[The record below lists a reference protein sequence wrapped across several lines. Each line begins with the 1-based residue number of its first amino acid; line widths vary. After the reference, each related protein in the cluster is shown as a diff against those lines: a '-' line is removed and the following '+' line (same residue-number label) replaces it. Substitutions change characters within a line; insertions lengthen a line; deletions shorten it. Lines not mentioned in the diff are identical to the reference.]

1 MATELT
7 LEEMTEYN
15 NELKIRLISVIEMLH
30 NIVERPATLAKGVDR
45 LLLKDYTIY
54 LQIVEHLSEN
64 GKSSITTHSLL
75 RHVLPGSNYESVEC
89 TLFNLQRLSLI
100 ELSTGATFLEISL
113 KGSSMFTKQ
122 KKRLERESR

>member
-1 MATELT
+1 MSKEKSFEE
-7 LEEMTEYN
+7 LEEYA
-15 NELKIRLISVIEMLH
+15 NELKIRLVSVIEMLH
-30 NIVERPATLAKGVDR
+30 NIVERPATLARGVDR

-75 RHVLPGSNYESVEC
+75 RHVIPGSNYEAVEC
-89 TLFNLQRLSLI
+89 CLFNLQRLGLI

-122 KKRLERESR
+122 QRRLKREAQ